1 MILTPIQPLPP
12 LERES
17 FVRIVESTIPQI
29 YLLSMNKKDENY
41 LFEDYHLKSGI
52 AIWIPNLRT
61 SGRSIWTGVWSETKP
76 HLLNKLDYNP
86 WTSYICDGIA
96 AGFHN

>member
-29 YLLSMNKKDENY
+29 YLLSMKKKDENY
-41 LFEDYHLKSGI
+41 LFEDYRL
-52 AIWIPNLRT
+52 
-61 SGRSIWTGVWSETKP
+61 
-76 HLLNKLDYNP
+76 
-86 WTSYICDGIA
+86 
-96 AGFHN
+96 